1 MLKENRTK
9 TVLFRLSE
17 SEHERLVRA
26 AGDLTLS
33 AYLRAVLLGNELQ
46 KVRMN
51 KKPVKDY
58 TQLSQALNL
67 MMQSRLSPN
76 INQIAKAVNCG
87 MVIMP
92 DEAIVTLEEAQAE
105 LSEIRHLLLTAL
117 GKKAA

>member
-1 MLKENRTK
+1 MSNKIKTK
-9 TVLFRLSE
+9 LIPFRVTE
-17 SEHERLVRA
+17 SDYARLVDA

-33 AYLRAVLLGNELQ
+33 AYLRAVLLGNELH
-46 KVRMN
+46 KVRVN

-87 MVIMP
+87 MVMMP
-92 DEAIVTLEEAQAE
+92 DEAIATLEEAQTE
-105 LSEIRHLLLTAL
+105 LSEIRYLLLTAL